1 MHTSPAA
8 TGSSDVEHCRVLKA
22 TVTAK
27 GGGTN
32 TFTDIGA
39 IQVLLVVRAKDDVA
53 LCNGAWITF
62 DAGGLSQGWAHQFG
76 GGTTPGSVV
85 FGGDQGDDMVA
96 AYNADGF
103 ITLDI
108 VWNCKS
114 SNTFTQGCTTAEE
127 AWVAGHGDTNW
138 AYNVNGKGNLGMGAR
153 NLAIYKWAHGYLGAG
168 RIGLC
173 SHAQSGASGRLMQA
187 ITRFG
192 QKALWQAVNFEGGP
206 VQAYEVWECGY
217 TGSAGELGAAPSWV
231 AVKAA
236 AGVPKTQRDCACT
249 AGLGFSAASACTSN
263 ACNGAINPCLIKDS
277 VLLGGDLDLSNIH
290 VGIFMGGA
298 DDSGATSGIQTYL
311 QGSPPDQRR
320 LTLAET
326 YIRQGFCTSTSGTY
340 DTADKTGRVCSE
352 WPSESYSSTIAACP
366 HNLATCDYTVSK
378 ARMIAKCDA
387 PAANATSTKAP
398 TLAPTPAGTSTAP
411 PLRLGFI
418 MHIEGGKEITQP
430 EKLNLHMATAQAI
443 ISTLQAKGAKL
454 SMELDKDFIFGV
466 QAAGATATNK
476 LKGWIASGHSI
487 AIHADQ
493 GGQSTDTTTS
503 MKAHIQTQIDA
514 LKDVLGVDTVHGISG
529 ICSHADWVQVAS
541 ELNFTYVTSIVEYCL
556 KSYDTAHFA
565 ADLVAAKAPRS
576 AADYNA
582 CTNPSACHDAFP
594 KELGCGLLPWAWKPS
609 STLRWLHVDANPGA
623 STLPYLTPAGMD
635 TIKKIAES
643 GIDVSNADVDAFVA
657 RVTAIAAARW
667 DGVTEATRTRVTS
680 AQTVLSVGASQEAAV
695 LERMMALL
703 QPLVDSGDI
712 MWSNLDE
719 TAAAYAAQ
727 DAASPSA
734 PPSSSSPTAANS
746 GTDRATAGFLGLTAA
761 VVLARTLA

>member
-1 MHTSPAA
+1 
-8 TGSSDVEHCRVLKA
+8 LKA

-27 GGGTN
+27 GGGTE
-32 TFTDIGA
+32 TFTTIGA
-39 IQVLLVVRAKDDVA
+39 IQVLLVVRAKDDAA
-53 LCNGAWITF
+53 LCNGAWVTF

-114 SNTFTQGCTTAEE
+114 GPGFTQGCTTAQE

-138 AYNVNGKGNLGMGAR
+138 AFNVNGEGNLGMGAR

-168 RIGLC
+168 RVGLC

-187 ITRFG
+187 LTRFSS
-192 QKALWQAVNFEGGP
+192 KALWQAVNFEGGP

-217 TGSAGELGAAPSWV
+217 TGSAGALGAAPSWV
-231 AVKAA
+231 AVKTAV
-236 AGVPKTQRDCACT
+236 GVPKTQRDCACT
-249 AGLGFSAASACTSN
+249 AGLGFTLASACTSN
-263 ACNGAINPCLIKDS
+263 ACNGGLNPCLFKDS
-277 VLLGGDLDLSNIH
+277 VLLNGDLDLSSIH

-298 DDSGATSGIQTYL
+298 DGSGATSGIQTYL
-311 QGSPPDQRR
+311 QGNPATSHPG

-340 DTADKTGRVCSE
+340 DGADKTGRVCSE

-366 HNLATCDYTVSK
+366 HDLATCDYTVSK

-387 PAANATSTKAP
+387 PGVSASTKAP
-398 TLAPTPAGTSTAP
+398 TKAPTPAAGTNTAP

-418 MHIEGGKEITQP
+418 LHIEGGKEIAQP
-430 EKLNLHMATAQAI
+430 EKLSGHMDRTQAI
-443 ISTLQAKGAKL
+443 ISTLEAKGAKL
-454 SMELDKDFIFGV
+454 SIELDKDFIFGV
-466 QAAGATATNK
+466 QAAGATEINK
-476 LKGWIASGHSI
+476 LKAWIASGHSI
-487 AIHADQ
+487 AIHADV
-493 GGQSTDTTTS
+493 GGQATDTVTS
-503 MKAHIQTQIDA
+503 MKAFILTQIEA
-514 LKDVLGVDTVHGISG
+514 LKNILGVETIHGISG

-541 ELNFTYVTSIVEYCL
+541 ELDFTYITSIVEYCL
-556 KSYDTAHFA
+556 KSYDTANFA
-565 ADLVAAKAPRS
+565 TDLAASKAPRT
-576 AADYNA
+576 AAEYNA

-609 STLRWLHVDANPGA
+609 STLRWLHVDASPGV
-623 STLPYLTPAGMD
+623 STLPYIMPAGMD
-635 TIKKIAES
+635 TIKKIAEPA
-643 GIDVSNADVDAFVA
+643 IDVSNADVDAFVA

-680 AQTVLSVGASQEAAV
+680 AQTVLSVGGSQEAAV
-695 LERMMALL
+695 LERMMDLIW
-703 QPLVDSGDI
+703 PLVDSGDVI
-712 MWSNLDE
+712 WSNLDE
-719 TAAAYAAQ
+719 TAAAYATQ
-727 DAASPSA
+727 DAASPA
-734 PPSSSSPTAANS
+734 IANCAA
-746 GTDRATAGFLGLTAA
+746 DPAFAAGFLALTTAF
-761 VVLARTLA
+761 VLARVLA